1 MHGEAFID
9 TNVLVYFTGEGEK
22 ARLAE
27 SLINRDGTISVQ
39 VLNELTLVLRRKFDY
54 SWLQV
59 REVLTFLRS
68 LLTVRSV
75 TTGTLELGLSVAE
88 RYRLRFYDS
97 LLLAS
102 ALQAGCKT
110 FCSEDLQDGFVVDGS
125 LTVRN
130 PFG

>member
-9 TNVLVYFTGEGEK
+9 TNVLVYFTGAAEK

-27 SLINRDGTISVQ
+27 ALINRDGTISVQ
-39 VLNELTLVLRRKFDY
+39 VLNELTLVLRRKYDY
-54 SWLQV
+54 SWQQV
-59 REVLTFLRS
+59 REALTFLRS
-68 LLTVRSV
+68 LLTVRPL

-88 RYRLRFYDS
+88 RYHLRFYDS

-110 FCSEDLQDGFVVDGS
+110 FWSEDHQDGFVVEGT

-130 PFG
+130 PFR